1 MSAAALRR
9 IVFLLVA
16 VFLAGPLVVVA
27 GVSVNEKQA
36 LTFPPEGFS
45 LAWYGQIFTDPGWRS
60 ALVNSVTLAAA
71 SAALAVLIAM
81 PLAWFMWRRIAP
93 WARIFQLLGIA
104 PFILPPVI
112 TALGFLTF
120 WATVGAYGQPWT
132 AAISHSIFFV
142 TLPLV
147 TLSLGFGSIDRS
159 LVEAAATMG
168 ADDRTVLR
176 TVVLPLILPYVISGY
191 AFAFV
196 LSLNEYIVAYMTVG
210 FTMETLPIKIFNA
223 LRYGYTPTMA
233 SVSIFFVAVAAV
245 VFGLIARFGD
255 LPRLLGALSG
265 DRD

>member
-1 MSAAALRR
+1 MTARVLRR
-9 IVFLLVA
+9 VFVAAVA
-16 VFLAGPLVVVA
+16 VFLALPLVVVA
-27 GVSVNEKQA
+27 GVSVNERQDLA
-36 LTFPPEGFS
+36 FPPVGFS
-45 LAWYGQIFTDPGWRS
+45 LAWYAQIFTDPSWRA
-60 ALVNSVTLAAA
+60 ALVASLLLAAG
-71 SAALAVLIAM
+71 SAAVAVAVAL
-81 PLAWFMWRRIAP
+81 PLAWFMWRRAAP
-93 WARIFQLLGIA
+93 WANVFQLLGIA

-112 TALGFLTF
+112 TALGMLTF

-132 AAISHSIFFV
+132 AAISHGIFFV

-147 TLSLGFGSIDRS
+147 TLSLGFASIDRA
-159 LVEAAATMG
+159 LTEAASSMG

-176 TVVLPLILPYVISGY
+176 TVVLPLILPYLASGY

-233 SVSIFFVAVAAV
+233 AVSVLFVAVAAL

-255 LPRLLGALSG
+255 VRRLLGAMGSN
-265 DRD
+265 

>member
-1 MSAAALRR
+1 MSAATLRR

-16 VFLAGPLVVVA
+16 LFLAGPLIVVA
-27 GVSVNEKQA
+27 GVSVNEKQS
-36 LTFPPEGFS
+36 LIFPPEGFS

-60 ALVNSVTLAAA
+60 ALINSVTLAAA
-71 SAALAVLIAM
+71 AAALAVIIAM
-81 PLAWFMWRRIAP
+81 PLAWFLWRRIAP
-93 WARIFQLLGIA
+93 WARIFQLLGVA

-132 AAISHSIFFV
+132 AAISHAIFFV

-147 TLSLGFGSIDRS
+147 TLSLGFSSIDRS
-159 LVEAAATMG
+159 LVEAASTMG

-233 SVSIFFVAVAAV
+233 AVSIFFVAVAAI

-265 DRD
+265 DRE